1 MVDQEDARLVLPKR
15 FEVLEQEAAAKKA
28 DLTQLVHRVDDAAN
42 RIDQLLR
49 QVKDGGVGRFEL
61 FLGASG
67 SGKTTFLR
75 TLPKFFNGVSVA
87 VVSRD
92 VPLSGV
98 AEKIRG
104 AYMPTDRQCLWIM
117 EDRDN
122 LKVEAASARGFFESL
137 RVLFRQPEGK
147 VVVVWPITDTDSA
160 QSLSVSAWDVGRDSI
175 VDLSKG
181 LYGFKGLPKTQF
193 YEVADTTCRSLNQ
206 GQSLEAFGLSADVAS
221 PLATQSETISEYY
234 TRLEAKSADINEH
247 FRSVLK
253 DKVLPRVWIL
263 VAGDES
269 TELDRTVATLTQGT
283 ENRVDIDRLLEYL
296 DNPELDAAYLKPWK
310 KRRDDMAYLMRKLD
324 VRLFSLPPNAS
335 LAAIRACGG
344 DKVRAR
350 LNQKTG
356 SETSAV
362 DAIKKTKFFKVLRG
376 ESAPSS
382 SVRSTDTKTAHE
394 YLRAQQAAVKEDKDL
409 NKALGAAIE
418 KALEKDGVNAKVR
431 VEKSADQ
438 GNLTPDVWIGVSDG
452 NPICLE
458 PTWRSTGAEIPNE
471 ISKRQNTL
479 TPGHIQ
485 GYVLQKVMKYVEDL
499 EL

>member
-1 MVDQEDARLVLPKR
+1 MANREDARLVLPKR
-15 FEVLEQEAAAKKA
+15 FEVLEQEAAAKSA
-28 DLTQLVHRVDDAAN
+28 DLKQLVHRVDEAAN

-75 TLPKFFNGVSVA
+75 TLPKFFNGVTVA
-87 VVSRD
+87 VVPRD

-98 AEKIRG
+98 AEKIRRE
-104 AYMPTDRQCLWIM
+104 YLPSERQCLWIM

-122 LKVEAASARGFFESL
+122 LRVESASARDFFESL

-147 VVVVWPITDTDSA
+147 VVVVWPITDGDSA
-160 QSLSVSAWDVGRDSI
+160 QWLSASAWDVGRDSI

-181 LYGFKGLPKTQF
+181 LYGFKGLPKRQF

-206 GQSLEAFGLSADVAS
+206 GQSLEAFGLSAAVAD
-221 PLATQSETISEYY
+221 PLAAESETISEYY
-234 TRLEAKSADINEH
+234 TRLEAKSAIINDH

-253 DKVLPRVWIL
+253 DKVLPRVWVL

-324 VRLFSLPPNAS
+324 VRLFSLPPNAA
-335 LAAIRACGG
+335 LAAIRAFGS
-344 DKVRAR
+344 DKVRDR

-356 SETSAV
+356 SDASAV
-362 DAIKKTKFFKVLRG
+362 DAIEKTKVFRVLRG
-376 ESAPSS
+376 DSAPSS
-382 SVRSTDTKTAHE
+382 IVRSTDPKTAHE
-394 YLRAQQAAVKEDKDL
+394 YLRAQQAATKEDKDL
-409 NKALGAAIE
+409 NRALGAAIG
-418 KALEKDGVNAKVR
+418 KALEKAGVKAPVR

-438 GNLTPDVWIGVSDG
+438 GNLTPDVWIGMPEGD
-452 NPICLE
+452 PICLE
-458 PTWRSTGAEIPNE
+458 PTWRSTGAEIPSE
-471 ISKRQNTL
+471 LEKRQNTL

>member
-1 MVDQEDARLVLPKR
+1 MLDRDDARLVLPKR
-15 FEVLEQEAAAKKA
+15 FEVLEREAAAKNA
-28 DLTQLVHRVDDAAN
+28 DLKQLVHRVDDAAN

-75 TLPKFFNGVSVA
+75 TLPKFFNGVGVA
-87 VVSRD
+87 AVARD

-98 AEKIRG
+98 ADKIRS
-104 AYMPTDRQCLWIM
+104 AYLPAEQQCLWIM

-122 LKVEAASARGFFESL
+122 LKVEPASARGFFESL
-137 RVLFRQPEGK
+137 RVLFRQREGK
-147 VVVVWPITDTDSA
+147 VVVVWPITDGDSA
-160 QSLSVSAWDVGRDSI
+160 HSLSASAWDVGRDSI

-181 LYGFKGLPKTQF
+181 LYGFKGLPKPQF

-206 GQSLEAFGLSADVAS
+206 GQSLEAFGLSLKVAD
-221 PLATQSETISEYY
+221 PLASESETISEYY
-234 TRLEAKSADINEH
+234 TRLETKSAEINNH

-253 DKVLPRVWIL
+253 DKVLPRVWVL

-269 TELDRTVATLTQGT
+269 TDLDRTVATLTQGT

-296 DNPELDAAYLKPWK
+296 DNPDLDAAYLKPWK

-324 VRLFSLPPNAS
+324 VRVFSLPPNAS
-335 LAAIRACGG
+335 LAAVRACGS

-350 LNQKTG
+350 LNHKTG
-356 SETSAV
+356 SDASAV
-362 DAIKKTKFFKVLRG
+362 DAIQKTKFFRVLRG

-382 SVRSTDTKTAHE
+382 IVRSTEQKTAHE
-394 YLRAQQAAVKEDKDL
+394 YLRAQQAAAKEDKDL
-409 NKALGAAIE
+409 NKALGAVIE
-418 KALEKDGVNAKVR
+418 KALAKEGIRATVR
-431 VEKSADQ
+431 VEKGADQ
-438 GNLTPDVWIGVSDG
+438 GNLTPDVWIGMPEDDPV
-452 NPICLE
+452 CLE
-458 PTWRSTGAEIPNE
+458 PTWRSTGAEIPSE
-471 ISKRQNTL
+471 LTKRQNTL

-499 EL
+499 DL